1 MSNKQALISVICDT
15 VIVTGVGFL
24 AYHIGKREGTLKT
37 IIDMQDVMLKA
48 QNNLMELENKM
59 KEEIKD

>member
-1 MSNKQALISVICDT
+1 MSNKQALISVICDS

-24 AYHIGKREGTLKT
+24 AYRIGKREGTLKT
-37 IIDMQDVMLKA
+37 IIDMQNVMLKA
-48 QNNLMELENKM
+48 QNSLMELENKT